1 MTVEDNTPDTGTE
14 PDETQTPD
22 NLEEFTYYD
31 PDEDEPDTVE
41 SETDA
46 GTEDG
51 AEEPATEPSE
61 AAPDAVV
68 TMADGTKVAVAELI
82 KGNQRQA
89 DYTRKSQEL
98 ATARKA
104 MEANLQRI
112 EGIQE
117 AFVTHLSS
125 MIPAEPNPALALSN
139 PNAYTAQ
146 KAQYDAALVQVQK
159 LIEMGQ
165 APKQIKDAMTAEQK
179 TQLIADENA
188 RLADMFPE
196 VSTQQGRQ
204 KFFTRAAEAAQEMGF
219 PMSEL
224 NTVTDHRMFA
234 LAHYAKIGM
243 EAMKS
248 RTEAKAKAA
257 AAPPVTPRKP
267 GQPAQV
273 QGTND
278 AMKRL
283 ARSGSIRDAVKVDWD

>member
-14 PDETQTPD
+14 PDETQAPD
-22 NLEEFTYYD
+22 TDELTTYYD
-31 PDEDEPDTVE
+31 PDDDLDTVE
-41 SETDA
+41 SGDEA
-46 GTEDG
+46 STEDG
-51 AEEPATEPSE
+51 EELAVEPV
-61 AAPDAVV
+61 DQQK
-68 TMADGTKVAVAELI
+68 ADYAQKSQELDTAR
-82 KGNQRQA
+82 KSMQA

-104 MEANLQRI
+104 MEANLQRF

-117 AFVTHLSS
+117 SFVTHLSG

-159 LIEMGQ
+159 LVDMGQ
-165 APKQIKDAMTAEQK
+165 APRQIKDAMTAEHK
-179 TQLIADENA
+179 SQLIADENA
-188 RLADMFPE
+188 RLSDMFPE
-196 VSTQQGRQ
+196 VATQQGRQ

-219 PMSEL
+219 PLSEL

-267 GQPAQV
+267 GQTAQV
-273 QGTND
+273 TGNRD

-283 ARSGSIRDAVKVDWD
+283 ARSGSIRDAVKIDWD